1 MADPFLGE
9 IRMFGGN
16 FAPRGWAFCNG
27 QILPISQNTALFALL
42 GTTYGGDGQT
52 TFALPDLQGAAPLHA
67 GEGPGLSSRPL
78 GERGGQQAVSLT
90 TANLPAHTHAV
101 AGEDGYGTNAA
112 AANGVWARSAGVRGM
127 AAYASEPGTPRVMNA
142 GAVAAS
148 GGGQPHNNMPPYL
161 ALTFIIALQGIFPSR
176 G

>member
-127 AAYASEPGTPRVMNA
+127 AAYASEPGTPRVAATQQHAALPGVDVHHCLA
-142 GAVAAS
+142 GDLPLAGLI
-148 GGGQPHNNMPPYL
+148 GGREES
-161 ALTFIIALQGIFPSR
+161 AT
-176 G
+176 